1 MLINCLLKM
10 MKYKFLLPIIIFIL
24 LFSCTKS
31 EGIGGK
37 AVIKGNVVV
46 DNTDALG
53 NIIASYNA
61 QELDVYI
68 IYGDQNNTYD
78 DDIKTS
84 HDGSFEFKYL
94 NKGDYEVFVYSDC
107 ATCPKGQDSLVKKS
121 VSISSR
127 KQVIEIDTIHIVN
140 FI

>member
-1 MLINCLLKM
+1 
-10 MKYKFLLPIIIFIL
+10 MKYKFLLSIITFSL
-24 LFSCTKS
+24 LISCTKS

-46 DNTDALG
+46 DNTNALG

-68 IYGDQNNTYD
+68 IYGDGNNTYD
-78 DDIKTS
+78 DINTS
-84 HDGSFEFKYL
+84 HDGTFEFKYL

-107 ATCPKGQDSLVKKS
+107 ATCPKGQDSLIKKS

-127 KQVIEIDTIHIVN
+127 KQVIEIDTLHIVN